1 MLALTHARWFERQQK
16 FQLLRGNVLTRYQH
30 LTELA
35 LVFHQRTAAGIRML
49 GVEPDERLSAKR
61 RCEKSIIRAHS
72 GEAVDPGSPQHA
84 NGNSERELCA
94 VNAAAQAGADGHV
107 KKLQSQRARKNVPQ
121 PCGPGELRQPPRC
134 VRLITPEPG
143 EHAVDKQDVRERS
156 D

>member
-1 MLALTHARWFERQQK
+1 METDLERGETPQIILHFVGRQFRTGDKQAALSD
-16 FQLLRGNVLTRYQH
+16 
-30 LTELA
+30 LA

-49 GVEPDERLSAKR
+49 GFEPDERLSAKR

-121 PCGPGELRQPPRC
+121 PWGPGELPQPPSG
-134 VRLITPEPG
+134 VRL
-143 EHAVDKQDVRERS
+143 R
-156 D
+156 